1 LNEKFGVRIED
12 DVLVGGNCGIYEG
25 TQVRQGAVLG
35 AGVVL
40 YQDREINLRLERER
54 DVHPVGRES
63 VSGQLEAAAADGLLR
78 VVDESGEDYLYPA
91 ELFLQIELPQ
101 AIEKALLPAA

>member
-1 LNEKFGVRIED
+1 MNAKSKEPRFVVCGNNNECEDLEVRK
-12 DVLVGGNCGIYEG
+12 
-25 TQVRQGAVLG
+25 
-35 AGVVL
+35 L
-40 YQDREINLRLERER
+40 YQVLPD
-54 DVHPVGRES
+54 
-63 VSGQLEAAAADGLLR
+63 EAAAADGLLR